1 MIVALRTQ
9 IAPDAEVE
17 IEVGDEV
24 SLGRTDGGDGGTVVS
39 VEVRGR
45 TLILEVELPDD
56 HPLARALTAH
66 DTLRVSMIPPDRS
79 TSTWN
84 PSGAKRR
91 LGR

>member
-1 MIVALRTQ
+1 VIVTLRAA
-9 IAPDAEVE
+9 IPPDAEVE

-24 SLGRTDGGDGGTVVS
+24 ELGRGDAGTVVS
-39 VEVRGR
+39 VRVSGR
-45 TLILEVELPDD
+45 TLILEVEIPDD
-56 HPLARALTAH
+56 HPFARALQ
-66 DTLRVSMIPPDRS
+66 DTQLRVSIGPSASS